1 MTQTYKERETDR
13 LTEVLSIKDR
23 SRVLILQ
30 PTEIEEEPGE
40 EREDRKGEEERQE
53 QTEQENGEKED
64 GEETLNVAH

>member
-40 EREDRKGEEERQE
+40 EREDRKGEEER
-53 QTEQENGEKED
+53 
-64 GEETLNVAH
+64 